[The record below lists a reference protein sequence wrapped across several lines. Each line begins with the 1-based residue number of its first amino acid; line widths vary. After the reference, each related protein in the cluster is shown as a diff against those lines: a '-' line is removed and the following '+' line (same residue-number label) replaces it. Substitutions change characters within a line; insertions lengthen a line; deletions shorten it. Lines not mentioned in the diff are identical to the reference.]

1 MNTLRHFITSDAK
14 EVMSVSGA
22 REFLKRRAVEVRTA
36 GRYSLA
42 SRHDAAGKRREF
54 ACRTTRISPFQMLVA
69 APVLG
74 PKGERVIAY
83 FGEFGK
89 LDGFITD
96 IVEGGFLVDLAGDR
110 SQRQKLANKLE
121 WIEKRQKDPSITDV
135 REQQRIIPENPHTT
149 LLFADETVLTC
160 FVIDVSPSGVAV
172 SADIEPEIGTR
183 LAVGRTVGFV
193 VRRFD
198 EGFAVKFDQLQDP
211 ERLEQAIKPTTA
223 LISAAASLRDTPSTW
238 YLD

>member
-1 MNTLRHFITSDAK
+1 
-14 EVMSVSGA
+14 MSGVQ
-22 REFLKRRAVEVRTA
+22 EFQKRRAVDVRTA

-42 SRHDAAGKRREF
+42 SRYDGAGKRREF
-54 ACRTTRISPFQMLVA
+54 ACRTTRISPFQMLVS

-96 IVEGGFLVDLAGDR
+96 IVDGGFLLDLAVNKA
-110 SQRQKLANKLE
+110 QRTKLANKLE
-121 WIEKRQKDPSITDV
+121 WIEKRQKDPTVVDV
-135 REQQRIIPENPHTT
+135 RDQQRIIPEDPHTT
-149 LLFADETVLTC
+149 LLFADATALTC
-160 FVIDVSPSGVAV
+160 FIIDISPSGVAV
-172 SADIEPEIGTR
+172 SADVEPELGTR
-183 LAVGRTVGFV
+183 LAVGRTVGSV

-211 ERLEQAIKPTTA
+211 TRLEEAVKPTAALLTA
-223 LISAAASLRDTPSTW
+223 AMQPREEAATW

>member
-1 MNTLRHFITSDAK
+1 MQAAAAFFRK
-14 EVMSVSGA
+14 
-22 REFLKRRAVEVRTA
+22 RAVDVRTV

-42 SRHDAAGKRREF
+42 SRYDETGKRREF

-69 APVLG
+69 APILG

-96 IVEGGFLVDLAGDR
+96 IVEGGFLLDLAGDKA
-110 SQRQKLANKLE
+110 QRQKLANKLE
-121 WIEKRQKDPSITDV
+121 WLEKRQKDPSLVDV
-135 REQQRIIPENPHTT
+135 RGEQRIVPENPHTT
-149 LLFADETVLTC
+149 LLFADETALTA

-172 SADIEPEIGTR
+172 SADIEPEMGTR
-183 LAVGRTVGFV
+183 LAVGRTVGSV

-211 ERLEQAIKPTTA
+211 ERLELAIKPTSA
-223 LISAAASLRDTPSTW
+223 LIELAAKPRDVQSTW
-238 YLD
+238 ILD

>member
-1 MNTLRHFITSDAK
+1 MQT
-14 EVMSVSGA
+14 A
-22 REFLKRRAVEVRTA
+22 REFLKRRSVEVRAT

-42 SRHDAAGKRREF
+42 SRHDSTGKRREF
-54 ACRTTRISPFQMLVA
+54 ACRTKRISPFQMLVS

-96 IVEGGFLVDLAGDR
+96 IIDGGFLLDLAVNK
-110 SQRQKLANKLE
+110 SQREKLANKLE
-121 WIEKRQKDPSITDV
+121 WIEKCQKDATVVDV
-135 REQQRIIPENPHTT
+135 SEQQRIIPENPHTT
-149 LLFADETVLTC
+149 LMFADGTVLTC

-172 SADIEPEIGTR
+172 SADVEPEIGTR
-183 LAVGRTVGFV
+183 VAVGRSVGSV
-193 VRRFD
+193 VRLFG
-198 EGFAVKFDQLQDP
+198 EGFAVKFDHLQDP
-211 ERLEQAIKPTTA
+211 DRLELAIKPTAA
-223 LISAAASLRDTPSTW
+223 LISAAELRPEEPSTW

>member
-1 MNTLRHFITSDAK
+1 MP
-14 EVMSVSGA
+14 GA
-22 REFLKRRAVEVRTA
+22 RDFMRSRAVDVATA

-42 SRHDAAGKRREF
+42 SRHDRTGKRREF
-54 ACRTTRISPFQMLVA
+54 ACRTKRISPFQMLVT

-96 IVEGGFLVDLAGDR
+96 IVDGGFLLDLAVSK
-110 SQRQKLANKLE
+110 SQREKLANKLE
-121 WIEKRQKDPSITDV
+121 WMEKRAADPSV
-135 REQQRIIPENPHTT
+135 PEEREQNRIIPANPHTT
-149 LLFADETVLTC
+149 LLFADATVETC

-172 SADIEPEIGTR
+172 SADAEPEIGAR
-183 LAVGRTVGFV
+183 LAVGRTVGTV

-198 EGFAVKFDQLQDP
+198 EGFAVKFDHLQDP
-211 ERLEQAIKPTTA
+211 ARLEDIIRPTSEMRALAAIAPEAETTWM
-223 LISAAASLRDTPSTW
+223 ID
-238 YLD
+238 

>member
-1 MNTLRHFITSDAK
+1 
-14 EVMSVSGA
+14 VSGA
-22 REFLKRRAVEVRTA
+22 SDFMKRRAVDVRTA

-42 SRHDAAGKRREF
+42 SRYDGTGKRREF
-54 ACRTTRISPFQMLVA
+54 ACRTTRISPFQMLVS

-96 IVEGGFLVDLAGDR
+96 IVDGGFLLDLAVNKA
-110 SQRQKLANKLE
+110 QRMKLANKLE
-121 WIEKRQKDPSITDV
+121 WIEKRQKDPTVVDV
-135 REQQRIIPENPHTT
+135 RDQQRIIPEDPHTT
-149 LLFADETVLTC
+149 LLFADATALTC
-160 FVIDVSPSGVAV
+160 FIIDISPSGVAV
-172 SADIEPEIGTR
+172 SADIEPALGTR
-183 LAVGRTVGFV
+183 LAVGRTAGSV
-193 VRRFD
+193 VRLFD

-211 ERLEQAIKPTTA
+211 TRLEEAVKPTAALMTA
-223 LISAAASLRDTPSTW
+223 AMQPREESATW

>member
-1 MNTLRHFITSDAK
+1 VLAA
-14 EVMSVSGA
+14 G
-22 REFLKRRAVEVRTA
+22 EFLKRRAVDVRTA
-36 GRYSLA
+36 GRYCLA
-42 SRHDAAGKRREF
+42 SRYDGVGKRREF
-54 ACRTTRISPFQMLVA
+54 ACRTMRISPFQMLVA

-96 IVEGGFLVDLAGDR
+96 IVEGGFLVNLEGDK
-110 SQRQKLANKLE
+110 SQRQRLANKLE
-121 WIEKRQKDPSITDV
+121 WLEKRQKDPSIIDV

-149 LLFADETVLTC
+149 LLFADETALTC

-172 SADIEPEIGTR
+172 SADIEPELGAR
-183 LAVGRTVGFV
+183 LAVGRTVGSV

-198 EGFAVKFDQLQDP
+198 EGFAVKFDELQDP
-211 ERLEQAIKPTTA
+211 TRLEQAVKPTSA
-223 LISAAASLRDTPSTW
+223 LIALAAKPRDVQSTW

>member
-1 MNTLRHFITSDAK
+1 
-14 EVMSVSGA
+14 VSGA
-22 REFLKRRAVEVRTA
+22 SEFLKRRAVDVRTA

-42 SRHDAAGKRREF
+42 SRYDGTGKRREF
-54 ACRTTRISPFQMLVA
+54 ACRTTRISPFQMLVS

-96 IVEGGFLVDLAGDR
+96 IVDGGFLLDLAVNKA
-110 SQRQKLANKLE
+110 QRTKLANKLE
-121 WIEKRQKDPSITDV
+121 WIEKRQKDPTVVDV
-135 REQQRIIPENPHTT
+135 RDQQRIIPEDPHTT
-149 LLFADETVLTC
+149 LLFADATALTC
-160 FVIDVSPSGVAV
+160 FIIDISPSGVAV
-172 SADIEPEIGTR
+172 SADVEPELGTR
-183 LAVGRTVGFV
+183 LAVGRTVGSV
-193 VRRFD
+193 VRLFD

-211 ERLEQAIKPTTA
+211 TRLEEAVKPTAALMTA
-223 LISAAASLRDTPSTW
+223 AMQPREEAATW

>member
-1 MNTLRHFITSDAK
+1 MA
-14 EVMSVSGA
+14 GA
-22 REFLKRRAVEVRTA
+22 GEFLKRRAVEVRTT

-42 SRHDAAGKRREF
+42 SRYDAAGKRREF
-54 ACRTTRISPFQMLVA
+54 ACRTTRISPFQMLVV

-83 FGEFGK
+83 FGEFGN

-96 IVEGGFLVDLAGDR
+96 IVEGGFLVDLAGTKN
-110 SQRQKLANKLE
+110 QREKLANKLE
-121 WIEKRQKDPSITDV
+121 WLEKRQKDPSIVDV
-135 REQQRIIPENPHTT
+135 RQQQRIIPENPHTT
-149 LLFADETVLTC
+149 LLFADATALTC

-183 LAVGRTVGFV
+183 LAVGRTVGSV
-193 VRRFD
+193 IRRFD
-198 EGFAVKFDQLQDP
+198 EGFAVQFDQLQDP
-211 ERLEQAIKPTTA
+211 SRLEQAIKPTSA
-223 LISAAASLRDTPSTW
+223 LIAVAAQPRDVQSTW